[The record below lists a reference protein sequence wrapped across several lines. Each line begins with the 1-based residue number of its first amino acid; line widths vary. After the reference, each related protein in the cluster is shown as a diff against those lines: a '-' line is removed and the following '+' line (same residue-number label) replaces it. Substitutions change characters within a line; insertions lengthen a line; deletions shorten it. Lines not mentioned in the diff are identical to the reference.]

1 MNERLKTLRKT
12 LGLKQRE
19 LAKRLGVT
27 IGLVGNWEAGSQPIS
42 KPRIYQI
49 CKEFGV
55 RREWLEDGK
64 GEMLEPPSDARK
76 LSEFSDEELSAELI
90 NRIYDKLPENAKL
103 DFIRFCISLK
113 WKGKNAVPISELIT
127 SDDTLEDV
135 ERRIF
140 KKNEQE

>member
-1 MNERLKTLRKT
+1 MNERLKQLRKK
-12 LGLKQRE
+12 LGLKQRQ
-19 LAKRLGVT
+19 LAERLGVT

-76 LSEFSDEELSAELI
+76 LSDFSADELSQELFD
-90 NRIYDKLPENAKL
+90 RIYENVPEDLKKA
-103 DFIRFCISLK
+103 FIRFCISLK
-113 WKGKNAVPISELIT
+113 WQGKAAVPISELIT
-127 SDDTLEDV
+127 DDDTLEDI

>member
-1 MNERLKTLRKT
+1 MHERLKTLRKT

-19 LAKRLGVT
+19 LAERLGVT

-64 GEMLEPPSDARK
+64 GEMLEPPSEARK
-76 LSEFSDEELSAELI
+76 LSEFSDEELSAEKF
-90 NRIYDKLPENAKL
+90 NRIYDKLTDDLKL
-103 DFIRFCISLK
+103 LFIRYCVGLK
-113 WKGKNAVPISELIT
+113 WKGKSAIPISELIT
-127 SDDTLEDV
+127 DDDTLEDI

>member
-1 MNERLKTLRKT
+1 MNERLKELRKFF
-12 LGLKQRE
+12 GLKQRQ
-19 LAKRLGVT
+19 LAERLGVT

-64 GEMLEPPSDARK
+64 GEMLEPPSETRK
-76 LSEFSDEELSAELI
+76 LSEFSDDELSAELI
-90 NRIYDKLPENAKL
+90 NRIFKKFPDEAKK
-103 DFIRFCISLK
+103 DFIRSCISYR
-113 WKGKNAVPISELIT
+113 WQGKNAVPISELIT
-127 SDDTLEDV
+127 DDDTLEDI
-135 ERRIF
+135 ERRLF

>member
-1 MNERLKTLRKT
+1 MNERLKELRKFF
-12 LGLKQRE
+12 GLKQRQ
-19 LAKRLGVT
+19 LAERLGVT

-55 RREWLEDGK
+55 RRVWLEDGK
-64 GEMLEPPSDARK
+64 GGMLEPPSDARK
-76 LSEFSDEELSAELI
+76 LSEFSDAELSAEMF
-90 NRIYDKLPENAKL
+90 NRIYNKLTDDLKL
-103 DFIRFCISLK
+103 LFIRFCISLK
-113 WKGKNAVPISELIT
+113 WQGKAAVPISELIT
-127 SDDTLEDV
+127 DDDTLEDI

>member
-1 MNERLKTLRKT
+1 MNERLKELRKFF
-12 LGLKQRE
+12 GLKQRQ
-19 LAKRLGVT
+19 LAERLGVT

-64 GEMLEPPSDARK
+64 GEMLEPPSGARK
-76 LSEFSDEELSAELI
+76 LSEFSDAELSAELI
-90 NRIYDKLPENAKL
+90 NRIFKKFPDEAKK
-103 DFIRFCISLK
+103 DFIRSCISYR
-113 WKGKNAVPISELIT
+113 WQGKAAVPISELIT
-127 SDDTLEDV
+127 DDDTLEDI
-135 ERRIF
+135 ERRLF

>member
-1 MNERLKTLRKT
+1 MNERLKTLRKFF
-12 LGLKQRE
+12 GIKQRQ
-19 LAKRLGVT
+19 LAERLGVSL
-27 IGLVGNWEAGSQPIS
+27 GAVGTWEMGKDPIP
-42 KPRIYQI
+42 KARIYQI

-76 LSEFSDEELSAELI
+76 LSDFSDDELSAELI

-140 KKNEQE
+140 KKGE